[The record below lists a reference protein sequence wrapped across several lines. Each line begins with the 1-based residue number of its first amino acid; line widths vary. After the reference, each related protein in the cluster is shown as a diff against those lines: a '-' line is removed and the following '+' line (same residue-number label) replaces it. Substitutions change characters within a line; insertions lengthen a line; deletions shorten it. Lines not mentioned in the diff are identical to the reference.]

1 MGASGAIFGVV
12 GALVAFLYGKR
23 GSALAIGYMQRIL
36 MFVGLN
42 LVLGFVIP
50 QIDNFAHIGGLVGGA
65 LLGYALDTSRERRPS
80 PALQLLGVAGVVAV
94 GVAVTILRTANF
106 DCGFSF

>member
-1 MGASGAIFGVV
+1 
-12 GALVAFLYGKR
+12 
-23 GSALAIGYMQRIL
+23 MQRIL

-50 QIDNFAHIGGLVGGA
+50 QIDNFAHIGGLLGGA
-65 LLGYALDTSRERRPS
+65 LLGYALDTSRERPPP
-80 PALQLLGVAGVVAV
+80 PALQLFGVVGVIAV
-94 GVAVTILRTANF
+94 GVAVTILRTAGF